1 MKNLQGLAC
10 VLTLLFSY
18 AGAAHAQNI
27 YSCKDAN
34 GRTITSDLPIPECA
48 GRENRLLNKDGSTK
62 EVIPAPLTPE
72 QKRAREAEDARKK
85 QEEQDRLEGIKR
97 DRALMSAY
105 RTEADLSEA
114 FVRLIGVPVQALKA
128 APVRFKPI
136 HEEIA
141 RLKTEAEFFAGKP
154 WPMSLKR
161 RMDNVMSAIE
171 QEQRSIAEKEA
182 EIQRVIDRYETD
194 LKRYRALTEAAKN
207 APKQ

>member
-1 MKNLQGLAC
+1 MKILPPIAYILPL
-10 VLTLLFSY
+10 VLTCG
-18 AGAAHAQNI
+18 GATHAQTI

-62 EVIPAPLTPE
+62 EIIPAPLTGE
-72 QKRAREAEDARKK
+72 QKRAREAEEARKK
-85 QEEQDRLEGIKR
+85 QEEQDRVEGIKR

-105 RTEADLSEA
+105 RTEGDLSEA
-114 FVRLIGVPVQALKA
+114 FVRLIGVPVQSLKTTPA
-128 APVRFKPI
+128 RFKPI

-141 RLKTEAEFFAGKP
+141 RIKTEAEFFAGKP
-154 WPMSLKR
+154 WPMALKR

-171 QEQRSIAEKEA
+171 QEQRNIAEKEA
-182 EIQRVIDRYETD
+182 EIQRVVERYQTD